1 MKHVVDPGI
10 EEFIYNI
17 YTFTGEVIRKRKF
30 RRLAVFRSFLAVLF
44 FGPGSFFS
52 GIRTNDGVQRVGSR
66 RPHRHFVGWRWPF
79 VYLGGGRE

>member
-30 RRLAVFRSFLAVLF
+30 RRLAVFRSSLAVLF

-52 GIRTNDGVQRVGSR
+52 GIRTNDGVQRVGSKEAPPALRWLEVAFRVPR
-66 RPHRHFVGWRWPF
+66 RWS
-79 VYLGGGRE
+79 